1 MKNSII
7 IAALMCCIV
16 SASAKQN
23 CNENDLTVKLDSIK
37 SVGRKFLFEY
47 DTHLNCTRCTEYM
60 YISDSIGWNF
70 MAFNEYTYDELY
82 RMTSK
87 TTYERFGNG
96 MRKYEY
102 FYNGQGLLSE
112 VTYSYYNGT
121 NWHFIEK
128 YYYEYDEEMNQ
139 ILYIQYKHEDGN
151 WEEVEKKVWEYAGG
165 LPWLILRY
173 SFGTLYDKTEYD
185 YNEQGL
191 CSEMIRSIYIVEPM
205 VPEWKEYYKEL
216 YEYDEAGNLLTKTIL
231 DGNSNGLYYRKKTE
245 LAYDGNNNCT
255 NISEYSGYDNNTGQ
269 WLYLNKE
276 FGFVYDSTVN
286 INNIAG
292 LSSFWKEYFD
302 LDIPLFNELQLVTI
316 DMGDVIQYDFY
327 YSNSTGLDEPKE
339 ILLSVWP
346 NPATEKVHVGG
357 IEIAEVQVYNTL
369 GQLMKTVQN
378 SNEVD
383 VSNLPQGVYLLRITD
398 AEGKNRVARVMKK

>member
-37 SVGRKFLFEY
+37 SVGWKSLFEY

-60 YISDSIGWNF
+60 YISDSIGWKF

-87 TTYERFGNG
+87 TTYEPFGNG

-173 SFGTLYDKTEYD
+173 FFGTLYDKTEYD

>member
-1 MKNSII
+1 
-7 IAALMCCIV
+7 
-16 SASAKQN
+16 
-23 CNENDLTVKLDSIK
+23 
-37 SVGRKFLFEY
+37 
-47 DTHLNCTRCTEYM
+47 
-60 YISDSIGWNF
+60 
-70 MAFNEYTYDELY
+70 
-82 RMTSK
+82 
-87 TTYERFGNG
+87 
-96 MRKYEY
+96 
-102 FYNGQGLLSE
+102 
-112 VTYSYYNGT
+112 
-121 NWHFIEK
+121 
-128 YYYEYDEEMNQ
+128 
-139 ILYIQYKHEDGN
+139 
-151 WEEVEKKVWEYAGG
+151 
-165 LPWLILRY
+165 
-173 SFGTLYDKTEYD
+173 
-185 YNEQGL
+185 
-191 CSEMIRSIYIVEPM
+191 MIRSIYIVEPM

>member
-1 MKNSII
+1 MLRQADSVRRS
-7 IAALMCCIV
+7 AAV
-16 SASAKQN
+16 P
-23 CNENDLTVKLDSIK
+23 
-37 SVGRKFLFEY
+37 
-47 DTHLNCTRCTEYM
+47 RC
-60 YISDSIGWNF
+60 
-70 MAFNEYTYDELY
+70 
-82 RMTSK
+82 
-87 TTYERFGNG
+87 
-96 MRKYEY
+96 
-102 FYNGQGLLSE
+102 
-112 VTYSYYNGT
+112 
-121 NWHFIEK
+121 
-128 YYYEYDEEMNQ
+128 
-139 ILYIQYKHEDGN
+139 
-151 WEEVEKKVWEYAGG
+151 
-165 LPWLILRY
+165 
-173 SFGTLYDKTEYD
+173 
-185 YNEQGL
+185 
-191 CSEMIRSIYIVEPM
+191 
-205 VPEWKEYYKEL
+205 
-216 YEYDEAGNLLTKTIL
+216 
-231 DGNSNGLYYRKKTE
+231 
-245 LAYDGNNNCT
+245 
-255 NISEYSGYDNNTGQ
+255 TGQ

>member
-87 TTYERFGNG
+87 TTYEPFGNG

-139 ILYIQYKHEDGN
+139 IIYIQYKHEDGN

>member
-87 TTYERFGNG
+87 TTYEPFGNG